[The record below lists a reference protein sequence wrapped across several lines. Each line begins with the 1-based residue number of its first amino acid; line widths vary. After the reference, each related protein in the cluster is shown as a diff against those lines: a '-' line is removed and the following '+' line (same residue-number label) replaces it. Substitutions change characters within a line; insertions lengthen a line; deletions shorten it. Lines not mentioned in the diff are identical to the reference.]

1 MSWIGICRPYRAPGG
16 PALRTR
22 IIMFLIALVLPGAPA
37 GLAQADQPRSPEKL
51 GSVSFST
58 SCNSGVQFNRSVALM
73 HSFQFARAIDSF
85 QAILVSDPS
94 CSMAWWG
101 IALSSW
107 GNPFVPGLKPDAQ
120 LDQGLKAVMQA
131 RAANPKTARERAY
144 VESVAHLFT
153 DSATID
159 QRSRVQAY
167 ESAMAA
173 VSAAYPDDTEAAIF
187 YALALASA
195 ADPAD
200 KTYARQLKAGAILES
215 LYVQYPDHPGLA
227 HYIIHAYDVPPL
239 AARAA
244 GAAQHYGEIAP
255 STPHA
260 LHMPSH
266 TFTRLGEWQASIDA
280 NIASAAAAR
289 SGNQPAE
296 ELHASDYLVYAYLQT
311 AQDVAALQVVQS
323 SVQIFARYDPGVLIE
338 GAASPAAAFFAHAA
352 IPARY
357 ALERRAWADAARLE
371 PTPSPFPQTDA
382 ITYFARGLGA
392 AQIKD
397 RAAARSA
404 IASLEQIRDKLNTM
418 TEAYWAGQVEIQ
430 RQEVAA
436 WLAFAEGKPQDAL
449 AGMRAAAELE
459 DKTEKSAVTPG
470 PLAPARELL
479 GELLL
484 ELKRP
489 AEALKEFELT
499 LIKEPNRFRSLYG
512 AAESAKRNGDRHTAH
527 IYFQKLLKVTERAD
541 QGGRP
546 ELVEAHR
553 DSE

>member
-1 MSWIGICRPYRAPGG
+1 MRERVM
-16 PALRTR
+16 L
-22 IIMFLIALVLPGAPA
+22 FLIVLVLVPSPV
-37 GLAQADQPRSPEKL
+37 GLAQAHQPGSTEKL
-51 GSVSFST
+51 GSVNFTT
-58 SCNSGVQFNRSVALM
+58 SCTSAVQPQFNRAVALM
-73 HSFQFARAIDSF
+73 HSFQFAGAIESF
-85 QAILVSDPS
+85 HSILMSDPS

-107 GNPFVPGLKPDAQ
+107 GNPFATGLKPQAQ

-144 VESVAHLFT
+144 VEAVSRLYT
-153 DSATID
+153 DTANTD

-187 YALALASA
+187 YALALAAA

-244 GAAQHYGEIAP
+244 GAALHYSEIAP

-289 SGNQPAE
+289 SGGQPAE

-311 AQDVAALQVVQS
+311 AQDAAALQVVQS
-323 SVQIFARYDPGVLIE
+323 AVEIFARYDPGVLIE
-338 GAASPAAAFFAHAA
+338 GAASPAAAYFAHAA

-357 ALERRAWADAARLE
+357 ALERRAWAEAARLE
-371 PTPSPFPQTDA
+371 PTPSPFPHTDA

-392 AQIKD
+392 AHGKD
-397 RAAARSA
+397 RDAARSA
-404 IASLEQIRDKLNTM
+404 IASLEQSRDKLNTM
-418 TEAYWAGQVEIQ
+418 KEAYGANQVEIQ

-436 WLAFAEGKPQDAL
+436 WLAFAEGKSLDAL

-489 AEALKEFELT
+489 AEALKEFEST

-512 AAESAKRNGDRHTAH
+512 AAESAKRNGDRQTAH
-527 IYFQKLLKVTERAD
+527 IYFQKLMKVAERAD
-541 QGGRP
+541 QGRRP
-546 ELVEAHR
+546 ELIEAHR
-553 DSE
+553 DAE